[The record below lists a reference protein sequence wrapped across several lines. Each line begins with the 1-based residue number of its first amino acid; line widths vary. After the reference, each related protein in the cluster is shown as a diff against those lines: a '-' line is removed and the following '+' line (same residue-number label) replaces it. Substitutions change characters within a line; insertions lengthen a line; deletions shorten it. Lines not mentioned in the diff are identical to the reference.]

1 MKTNL
6 LFLIFV
12 LMVGFSI
19 SGCSQTK
26 KISTTPKAGNAIAIF
41 AEGCFWCSEHIF
53 ESVVGIDEVISGYT
67 AGTTKNPSY
76 DDVSSHTTHH
86 AEAILVNYNPKIISY
101 DELVDVFFASH
112 DPTTID
118 QQGPDRGDSY
128 RSIAFYRDA
137 NEKKI
142 IENKIKKL
150 TATKTFKNKIVTE
163 VKPITDFYEAENYH
177 QDYIEHN
184 PGNPYVKGVSIPRYN
199 LFKKTYKGKLKS
211 KS

>member
-1 MKTNL
+1 MKTNNL
-6 LFLIFV
+6 VPILVLII
-12 LMVGFSI
+12 GFNL

-26 KISTTPKAGNAIAIF
+26 KISTNPKPGKAIAIF

-53 ESVVGIDEVISGYT
+53 ESVVGVEEVISGYT
-67 AGTTKNPSY
+67 AGNTKNPSY
-76 DDVSSHTTHH
+76 EDVGSHTTHH
-86 AEAILVNYNPKIISY
+86 AEAILVHYDPKIISFE
-101 DELVDVFFASH
+101 ELVNVFFASH

-128 RSIAFYRDA
+128 RSIAFYRNV
-137 NEKKI
+137 NEKTI

-150 TATKTFKNKIVTE
+150 TINKTFLSKIVTE
-163 VKPITDFYEAENYH
+163 IKPITDFYEAESYH
-177 QDYIEHN
+177 QDYIKHN

-199 LFKKTYKGKLKS
+199 LFKKTYKGKLKP

>member
-1 MKTNL
+1 
-6 LFLIFV
+6 
-12 LMVGFSI
+12 MVGFSI

-26 KISTTPKAGNAIAIF
+26 KISTTPKAGKAIAVF

-53 ESVVGIDEVISGYT
+53 ESVVGVEEVISGYT
-67 AGTTKNPSY
+67 AGNTKNPSY
-76 DDVSSHTTHH
+76 EDVGSHTTHH
-86 AEAILVNYNPKIISY
+86 AEAILVQYDPKIISFE
-101 DELVDVFFASH
+101 ELVNVFFTSH

-128 RSIAFYRDA
+128 RSIAFYRNA
-137 NEKKI
+137 IEKAI

-150 TATKTFKNKIVTE
+150 TASKTFKNKIITE
-163 VKPITDFYEAENYH
+163 IKPITDFYEAESYH